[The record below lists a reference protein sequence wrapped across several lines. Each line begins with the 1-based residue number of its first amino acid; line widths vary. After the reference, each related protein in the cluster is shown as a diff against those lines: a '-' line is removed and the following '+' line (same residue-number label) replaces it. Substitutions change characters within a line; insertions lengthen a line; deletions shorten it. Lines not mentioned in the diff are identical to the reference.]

1 MKSQLH
7 FGYFPEM
14 LGGFKVRGKEGK
26 KIQNFEYFENEKSFF
41 NEKALSRCEKP
52 APFRIFFSKFQ
63 EVLIYV
69 SFRAERLWSTSSKVL
84 GVFNLGK

>member
-14 LGGFKVRGKEGK
+14 SGGFKVRGKEGK

-52 APFRIFFSKFQ
+52 APFRIFF
-63 EVLIYV
+63 LIYV